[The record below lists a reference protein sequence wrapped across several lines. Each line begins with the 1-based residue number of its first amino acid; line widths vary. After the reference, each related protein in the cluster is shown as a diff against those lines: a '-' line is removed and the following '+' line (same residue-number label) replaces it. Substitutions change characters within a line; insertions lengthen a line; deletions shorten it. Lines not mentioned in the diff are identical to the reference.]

1 MNKKLSIGISMLVAL
16 ISLNSCNKVEKKSDA
31 YGNFEAIEVTV
42 SAQATGQLLQLQIE
56 EGQHY
61 SKDVPLGI
69 IDTTDMHLKRLQSIS
84 QYTAV
89 LSKLA
94 TINAQAEAQEQQLQ
108 NLAID
113 KERINKLFVAGAATQ
128 KQRDDIDGAFA
139 LAKKQLAA
147 TLAQKQNVAAEAEVV
162 QTQKDQ
168 VTELIRKCYITQPIG
183 GIVLTKFAES
193 GEVVTFGKPLY
204 KVADLSTLD
213 LKAYISGHQLIDF
226 ALGQEVEVVIDK
238 SAAEEKVLKGKVSWI
253 ASNAE
258 FTPKIIQTKEERVD
272 LVYAMKVKVKND
284 GSLKIGMPGEIRI
297 IH

>member
-1 MNKKLSIGISMLVAL
+1 MNKFKSIGINILFVL
-16 ISLNSCNKVEKKSDA
+16 ISLSACRQAEKKSDA

-61 SKDVPLGI
+61 SNDMQLGI
-69 IDTTDMHLKRLQSIS
+69 IDTTDMHLKRLQAIS

-94 TINAQAEAQEQQLQ
+94 TINAQAEAQDQQLQ
-108 NLAID
+108 NLALD

-128 KQRDDIDGAFA
+128 KQRDDIEGAFA

-168 VTELIRKCYITQPIG
+168 ATELIRKCYITQPID

-238 SAAEEKVLKGKVSWI
+238 SATEEKVLKGKVSWI